1 MSVSSS
7 SNNNNNDGDSSIGP
21 QTSIATSVATDEEF
35 VSNLI
40 KSRNIEEKPSLIL
53 KKKLAEKWES
63 LSGEQKE
70 ILRSQRA
77 RRGIKCHVCGTL
89 GYYKETC
96 INKCLSPPSTPDS
109 DDTPPPTPNPNYFD
123 MAVLWGDKFSNKE
136 EEIGMNEKVDM
147 KKLRPMMEEEKVRLK
162 FEDKSVDD
170 FHFFA
175 HSSEGYSRNLPELT
189 LHQVMRR
196 LMRLLEKLL
205 LKNAAKL
212 EATFDTT
219 LLVPPLKQEGDN
231 FYPEELSK
239 YREYDDYFN
248 KHLLKQEWKKK
259 HMYKGDIRPSEALDS
274 VCRGG
279 LANDDHLYKP
289 NPAAGESVH
298 AKVGWKSL
306 LAKNDLLAASDP
318 KMVKQMEE
326 VKVMF
331 HKKAAWIEMQKKNMS
346 FQNDRWEHLV
356 YIIRQEMGYEH
367 ERETRL
373 LKAEKKQQVDEMLKI
388 WQERFTSVDRLM
400 DTLAKYNMYGG
411 LDESDFLVYCLEQ
424 WKRKIQESQQALSG
438 NETGVTKKQSSR
450 VAKTIGNNINPYE
463 FEITM
468 FEKRHRKK
476 TTKTGQS
483 LQRPKPTAN
492 DLKELPSVAASDD
505 DDDVDID
512 FDEFSKLRVS
522 SVNAS
527 SVSSKST
534 YSITSRRKAMLES
547 IDGSVK
553 SVDAQIA
560 DAKMDTAR
568 YVKGEKERCLK
579 LQEKGKK
586 KGFVIKHVPHQREID
601 EANMAL
607 ARETF
612 SQANLERHIRRGN
625 KNDVAYLAPTLIPVP
640 GAFRGD
646 GKDLSISHVAEQTF
660 DRVQQNMIIG
670 NIGYTP
676 QQLLPLYVRNTLIEK
691 NGTTPGGDQ
700 TQEIM
705 ALDRRYSHYMGR
717 PLNRFEPSK
726 SLQSTAS
733 VNSLGLP
740 TIKSS
745 KISNEMKAAKA
756 NEKRVQ
762 KMKYHPLTHSLVRLL
777 FKKRL
782 DDDNDI
788 RFADS

>member
-1 MSVSSS
+1 
-7 SNNNNNDGDSSIGP
+7 
-21 QTSIATSVATDEEF
+21 
-35 VSNLI
+35 L
-40 KSRNIEEKPSLIL
+40 
-53 KKKLAEKWES
+53 
-63 LSGEQKE
+63 
-70 ILRSQRA
+70 
-77 RRGIKCHVCGTL
+77 
-89 GYYKETC
+89 
-96 INKCLSPPSTPDS
+96 
-109 DDTPPPTPNPNYFD
+109 
-123 MAVLWGDKFSNKE
+123 
-136 EEIGMNEKVDM
+136 
-147 KKLRPMMEEEKVRLK
+147 
-162 FEDKSVDD
+162 
-170 FHFFA
+170 
-175 HSSEGYSRNLPELT
+175 
-189 LHQVMRR
+189 
-196 LMRLLEKLL
+196 
-205 LKNAAKL
+205 
-212 EATFDTT
+212 
-219 LLVPPLKQEGDN
+219 
-231 FYPEELSK
+231 
-239 YREYDDYFN
+239 
-248 KHLLKQEWKKK
+248 
-259 HMYKGDIRPSEALDS
+259 
-274 VCRGG
+274 
-279 LANDDHLYKP
+279 
-289 NPAAGESVH
+289 
-298 AKVGWKSL
+298 
-306 LAKNDLLAASDP
+306 NDL
-318 KMVKQMEE
+318 
-326 VKVMF
+326 
-331 HKKAAWIEMQKKNMS
+331 
-346 FQNDRWEHLV
+346 
-356 YIIRQEMGYEH
+356 
-367 ERETRL
+367 
-373 LKAEKKQQVDEMLKI
+373 
-388 WQERFTSVDRLM
+388 
-400 DTLAKYNMYGG
+400 
-411 LDESDFLVYCLEQ
+411 
-424 WKRKIQESQQALSG
+424 
-438 NETGVTKKQSSR
+438 
-450 VAKTIGNNINPYE
+450 
-463 FEITM
+463 
-468 FEKRHRKK
+468 
-476 TTKTGQS
+476 
-483 LQRPKPTAN
+483 N
-492 DLKELPSVAASDD
+492 DLKELPSVATAAADDNDD
-505 DDDVDID
+505 DDD
-512 FDEFSKLRVS
+512 DEFSKLRET
-522 SVNAS
+522 SVGAS
-527 SVSSKST
+527 SVSSKKST
-534 YSITSRRKAMLES
+534 YSMTSRRKAMLES

-568 YVKGEKERCLK
+568 YVSGEKERRLK

-745 KISNEMKAAKA
+745 KTSNEMRAAKA

>member
-1 MSVSSS
+1 
-7 SNNNNNDGDSSIGP
+7 
-21 QTSIATSVATDEEF
+21 
-35 VSNLI
+35 
-40 KSRNIEEKPSLIL
+40 
-53 KKKLAEKWES
+53 
-63 LSGEQKE
+63 
-70 ILRSQRA
+70 
-77 RRGIKCHVCGTL
+77 
-89 GYYKETC
+89 
-96 INKCLSPPSTPDS
+96 
-109 DDTPPPTPNPNYFD
+109 
-123 MAVLWGDKFSNKE
+123 
-136 EEIGMNEKVDM
+136 
-147 KKLRPMMEEEKVRLK
+147 
-162 FEDKSVDD
+162 
-170 FHFFA
+170 
-175 HSSEGYSRNLPELT
+175 
-189 LHQVMRR
+189 
-196 LMRLLEKLL
+196 
-205 LKNAAKL
+205 
-212 EATFDTT
+212 
-219 LLVPPLKQEGDN
+219 
-231 FYPEELSK
+231 
-239 YREYDDYFN
+239 
-248 KHLLKQEWKKK
+248 
-259 HMYKGDIRPSEALDS
+259 
-274 VCRGG
+274 
-279 LANDDHLYKP
+279 
-289 NPAAGESVH
+289 
-298 AKVGWKSL
+298 
-306 LAKNDLLAASDP
+306 
-318 KMVKQMEE
+318 
-326 VKVMF
+326 MF

-346 FQNDRWEHLV
+346 FQNDRWEHLA

-492 DLKELPSVAASDD
+492 DSKELPSVAASDNDVD
-505 DDDVDID
+505 DDDID
-512 FDEFSKLRVS
+512 FDEFSKLRETSVS
-522 SVNAS
+522 AS

-568 YVKGEKERCLK
+568 YVSGEKERRLK

-745 KISNEMKAAKA
+745 KTSNEMRAAKA

>member
-1 MSVSSS
+1 
-7 SNNNNNDGDSSIGP
+7 
-21 QTSIATSVATDEEF
+21 
-35 VSNLI
+35 
-40 KSRNIEEKPSLIL
+40 
-53 KKKLAEKWES
+53 
-63 LSGEQKE
+63 
-70 ILRSQRA
+70 
-77 RRGIKCHVCGTL
+77 
-89 GYYKETC
+89 
-96 INKCLSPPSTPDS
+96 
-109 DDTPPPTPNPNYFD
+109 
-123 MAVLWGDKFSNKE
+123 
-136 EEIGMNEKVDM
+136 
-147 KKLRPMMEEEKVRLK
+147 
-162 FEDKSVDD
+162 
-170 FHFFA
+170 
-175 HSSEGYSRNLPELT
+175 
-189 LHQVMRR
+189 
-196 LMRLLEKLL
+196 
-205 LKNAAKL
+205 
-212 EATFDTT
+212 
-219 LLVPPLKQEGDN
+219 
-231 FYPEELSK
+231 
-239 YREYDDYFN
+239 
-248 KHLLKQEWKKK
+248 
-259 HMYKGDIRPSEALDS
+259 
-274 VCRGG
+274 
-279 LANDDHLYKP
+279 LYKP

-346 FQNDRWEHLV
+346 FQNDRWEHLA

-373 LKAEKKQQVDEMLKI
+373 LKAEKKQHVDEMLNI

-424 WKRKIQESQQALSG
+424 WKRKIQQSQQALTALTG
-438 NETGVTKKQSSR
+438 NETGVTKKQSNR

-463 FEITM
+463 FEVTM
-468 FEKRHRKK
+468 FEKRQRKK
-476 TTKTGQS
+476 MTKTGQS
-483 LQRPKPTAN
+483 LHRPKPTAN
-492 DLKELPSVAASDD
+492 DSKGLTSAAASSASVAASSASVAASDDDD

-512 FDEFSKLRVS
+512 FDELSRLRATSVRTS
-522 SVNAS
+522 SSS

-534 YSITSRRKAMLES
+534 FSMTSRRKAMLES
-547 IDGSVK
+547 IDSVK

-560 DAKMDTAR
+560 DAKRDSTMH
-568 YVKGEKERCLK
+568 VKAEKERRLK

-601 EANMAL
+601 EANMAV

-612 SQANLERHIRRGN
+612 TQASMERHIRQGN

-691 NGTTPGGDQ
+691 NGSTPGGDQ
-700 TQEIM
+700 TQDIM

-726 SLQSTAS
+726 SLHTMTS

-745 KISNEMKAAKA
+745 SKTGNEMRATKA
-756 NEKRVQ
+756 NEKRLQ
-762 KMKYHPLTHSLVRLL
+762 RMKHHPLTHSLVRLL
-777 FKKRL
+777 FKNRL
-782 DDDNDI
+782 DNDNDI